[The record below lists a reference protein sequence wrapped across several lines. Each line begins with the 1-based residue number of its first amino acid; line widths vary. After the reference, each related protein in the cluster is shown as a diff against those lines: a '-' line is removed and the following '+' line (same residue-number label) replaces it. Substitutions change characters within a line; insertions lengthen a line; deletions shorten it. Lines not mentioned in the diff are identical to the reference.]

1 MVLARIAAV
10 AAVLLHLS
18 PSKPLNHLVQQTVN
32 LESCREAELSVNVV
46 AVLVDTDVAA
56 IAYVG
61 ATLAAVIA
69 CRVLFPLSGQV
80 HILAARD

>member
-1 MVLARIAAV
+1 MVLARVAAV
-10 AAVLLHLS
+10 AAVLLHL
-18 PSKPLNHLVQQTVN
+18 
-32 LESCREAELSVNVV
+32 SCREAELSVNVV

-69 CRVLFPLSGQV
+69 CRVPPTRLRSHPCPSRV
-80 HILAARD
+80 A